1 MPLFDNRHV
10 FKVQILQIIVI
21 HVVLGLSGANLILR
35 SKAGPVTR
43 NTTMSLAIKANE
55 SVSNKKGAKSM
66 VFLAYEIGTQHFSKL
81 RRFSSL
87 KTNMILNGLEPLFRG
102 AVAFMGIQG
111 NIQRCNG
118 ITCTLGWVIAGCGIF
133 LNLLA
138 AYVAVVSYTDFRFMK
153 RTGTTRGVS
162 VDRNYPR
169 AAEEIASNGSVEQQE
184 TASPARKTE
193 RAHREQWTR

>member
-10 FKVQILQIIVI
+10 LKVQIFQLLVI
-21 HVVLGLSGANLILR
+21 HIVLGLSGANLVLR

-43 NTTMSLAIKANE
+43 NTTMSLAI
-55 SVSNKKGAKSM
+55 GAKSL
-66 VFLAYEIGTQHFSKL
+66 VFLAYEIGTQHFSGL

-87 KTNMILNGLEPLFRG
+87 KTNMILNCLEPLFWG
-102 AVAFMGIQG
+102 AVAFLGIQG

-118 ITCTLGWVIAGCGIF
+118 ITCTLGWVIVGCAIF

-138 AYVAVVSYTDFRFMK
+138 AYTAAVSYTDFRFMK

-169 AAEEIASNGSVEQQE
+169 AAEETASNGSVEQQE
-184 TASPARKTE
+184 AASPARKTE
-193 RAHREQWTR
+193 RADREQWTR